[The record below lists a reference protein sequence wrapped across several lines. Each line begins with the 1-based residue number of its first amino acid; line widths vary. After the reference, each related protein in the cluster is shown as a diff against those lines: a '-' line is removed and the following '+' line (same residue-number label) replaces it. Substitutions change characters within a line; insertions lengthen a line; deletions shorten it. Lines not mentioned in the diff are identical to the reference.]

1 MAADPAAVPTSTPA
15 SAPPTAPS
23 RVKRRATLSGLEKM
37 PVSAVLIVLNGERHL
52 DRVLG
57 AVAFCDEILILDS
70 GSTDAT
76 LEIAKRHGARVEHQ
90 PFLGYGPQKRRAVEL
105 AKHDWILAID
115 DDEVLDYEAAT
126 TLQVLDLSDASKA
139 WRLRRRT
146 YVGGREVRYGAWSPD
161 LALRFFNRTRATYNT
176 NEIHES
182 VQGAREVLTLPGS
195 LHHFSYTDLADVF
208 ARCASY
214 SRAKATR
221 YRFEGRRAMAAQLV
235 FRALWGFLRSYVFKL
250 GFRDGS
256 TGVVVAVSV
265 ALDAVLGL
273 ALAGEQSEDA
283 KL

>member
-1 MAADPAAVPTSTPA
+1 MAADPVDSAAARP
-15 SAPPTAPS
+15 APS
-23 RVKRRATLSGLEKM
+23 PGPTRVKRRATLSGLEKM

-57 AVAFCDEILILDS
+57 ALAFCDEILVLDS
-70 GSTDAT
+70 GSTDQT
-76 LEIAKRHGARVEHQ
+76 VEIARRHGARVEHQ

-105 AKHDWILAID
+105 AKHDWILAVD

-126 TLQVLDLSDASKA
+126 TIQVLDLSDTTRA

-146 YVGGREVRYGAWSPD
+146 YVGGREIRYGAWSPD
-161 LALRFFNRTRATYNT
+161 LALRFFNRAHATFNT

-182 VQGAREVLTLPGS
+182 VQPGGEVLTLPGA
-195 LHHFSYTDLADVF
+195 LHHYSYADLADVF
-208 ARCASY
+208 ARCAAY

-221 YRFEGRRAMAAQLV
+221 YRFDGRKAMAVQLL

-256 TGVVVAVSV
+256 AGVVVALSV

>member
-1 MAADPAAVPTSTPA
+1 MAADPVVPV
-15 SAPPTAPS
+15 PPSAPS
-23 RVKRRATLSGLEKM
+23 RVNRRATLSGLEKL

-57 AVAFCDEILILDS
+57 ALAFCDEILVLDS

-76 LEIAKRHGARVEHQ
+76 IEIAKRHGARVEHQ

-105 AKHDWILAID
+105 AKHDWILAVD

-126 TLQVLDLSDASKA
+126 TIQMLSLADAGRA
-139 WRLRRRT
+139 WRVRRRN

-161 LALRFFNRTRATYNT
+161 FVLRFFNRTQADFNS

-182 VQGAREVLTLPGS
+182 VHGAREVLTLPGS
-195 LHHFSYTDLADVF
+195 LHHFSYTDLGDIF
-208 ARCASY
+208 ARAAGY
-214 SRAKATR
+214 SRTKASR
-221 YRFEGRRAMAAQLV
+221 YRFEGRHAFPVQLV

-256 TGVVVAVSV
+256 AGVVVALSV

-283 KL
+283 RL

>member
-1 MAADPAAVPTSTPA
+1 
-15 SAPPTAPS
+15 
-23 RVKRRATLSGLEKM
+23 M

-57 AVAFCDEILILDS
+57 ALAFCDEILVLDS
-70 GSTDAT
+70 GSTDQT
-76 LEIAKRHGARVEHQ
+76 VEIAKRHGARVEHQ

-126 TLQVLDLSDASKA
+126 TIQVLDLSDAGKA

-161 LALRFFNRTRATYNT
+161 LALRFFNRTCASFNT

-182 VQGAREVLTLPGS
+182 VQGARTLLTLPGA
-195 LHHFSYTDLADVF
+195 LHHYSYTDLADVF
-208 ARCASY
+208 TRCAAY

-221 YRFEGRRAMAAQLV
+221 YRFDGRGAFPVQLV

-256 TGVVVAVSV
+256 AGVVVAVSV
-265 ALDAVLGL
+265 ALDSVLGL